1 MKSMHTAQRRPP
13 SGSIA
18 GRCITPLHDV
28 TNATEHGEKACRLG
42 EMTRLGHSVPK
53 GIVISGNFFIETL
66 RQDDT
71 QNFINARVR
80 DLVVE
85 NLTGI
90 ADASCDIEA
99 RIMEVELPE
108 AFREHL
114 SEMASPLLKQGPVA
128 VRSSACGEDS
138 DDAAFA
144 GQLDT
149 FLGINTL
156 PDLGNAVLR
165 CWASYWSHRALAYQ
179 LARKVQLRSMG
190 VIIQKQVHARYS
202 GVLFTRNVQSPTQDQ
217 LVLEYCEGLGEQ
229 LVSGEITPSS
239 LVLAPNGEIVH
250 ETSGTAESTKQHKT
264 SHSDSNLNDK
274 DQVVTQATNAGQ
286 SPHLP
291 ISLIRHLAQTGRQL
305 ERQFDHPQDIE
316 WSVDQANVIRILQSR
331 PITTMEKPAPCV
343 VWSNANVN
351 ENFPEPICPL
361 LYSIA
366 SCGYYHYF
374 RNMAISFGVAK
385 ARIESMEY
393 PLRNIIGTH
402 AGRMYYNLSNIHA
415 VLRAVPFGEFL
426 AESFNQF
433 VGSEST
439 AKNHD
444 SPSWKS
450 LSRGKFSEFRE
461 TLFIARKASKRFRK
475 LERGVT
481 QFELTIDT
489 FAKDAEPERLPN
501 LDLQELLILWRRFIS
516 IRSNWTDAAMADAAS
531 MIYYRLTGSFLAK
544 EFTSDDDRA
553 MVNRLLSGLCDI
565 VSGLP
570 TEKLWDISRSIRKN
584 AALTEAFETESP
596 EQLWQRI
603 ETDDSLKEIAGELRD
618 FLNHWGFRCSGELM
632 LTTASYQEAP
642 STLIPV
648 LGSFVQLE
656 GPSPREHLETQQL
669 LREKTTQ
676 RILKELKSRWA
687 IRFLPYPRKSH
698 IATKLLRATQRSV
711 ACRERARLKQALLY
725 SRVRRIALAI
735 GDKLTQQNHLHQPD
749 DIFFLSYREIED
761 LLAGSCMLPN
771 STRELAALRRS
782 ELDAVSEF
790 TPPDRLEIP
799 AGQYWQP
806 DKTAPTDRCED
817 EEWNNGIGVSG
828 GRIVGRAV
836 VLTNPD
842 QFAKVAKG
850 DILVTRQTDP
860 GWGPILFLVRGLV
873 MERGGMLSHGA
884 ILAREYG
891 IPTAVAIHDA
901 TKRIKTGDT
910 IEVDGDRGR
919 VDILS

>member
-1 MKSMHTAQRRPP
+1 MHTAQRRPP

-42 EMTRLGHSVPK
+42 EMTRLGHPVPK

-85 NLTGI
+85 NLTDV

-99 RIMEVELPE
+99 RIMKVELPE

-114 SEMASPLLKQGPVA
+114 AEMASPLLKHGPVA

-138 DDAAFA
+138 GDAAFA

-156 PDLGNAVLR
+156 PALGKAVLR

-179 LARKVQLRSMG
+179 LARKVQLTSMG
-190 VIIQKQVHARYS
+190 VIIQTQVDPRFS
-202 GVLFTRNVQSPTQDQ
+202 GVLFTRNVQSPATNQ
-217 LVLEYCEGLGEQ
+217 LVLEYCEGLGEK
-229 LVSGEITPSS
+229 LVSGEITPIS
-239 LVLAPNGEIVH
+239 LILDPNGHVLH
-250 ETSGTAESTKQHKT
+250 ETSHTSDPATEPKT
-264 SHSDSNLNDK
+264 ILNDSNVRSQDET
-274 DQVVTQATNAGQ
+274 VSQAPNATASQ
-286 SPHLP
+286 HLP
-291 ISLIRHLAQTGRQL
+291 PALIEQLAHTGRQL
-305 ERQFDHPQDIE
+305 ETQFDHPQDIE
-316 WSVDQANVIRILQSR
+316 WSVDQANAIYILQSR
-331 PITTMEKPAPCV
+331 PITTMEKPKLTV

-351 ENFPEPICPL
+351 ENFPDPICPL
-361 LYSIA
+361 LYSVA
-366 SCGYYHYF
+366 SFGYYHYF
-374 RNMAISFGVAK
+374 RNMAIAFGVARV
-385 ARIESMEY
+385 RIDSMEY

-439 AKNHD
+439 VKNHE

-450 LSRGKFSEFRE
+450 LSRGKFSELRE
-461 TLFIARKASKRFRK
+461 TFSIARRAAGRFRN
-475 LERGVT
+475 LERGIT
-481 QFELTIDT
+481 QFEVTVDQFAADSEPALLSEFDT
-489 FAKDAEPERLPN
+489 S
-501 LDLQELLILWRRFIS
+501 ELLVLWRRFIS

-531 MIYYRLTGSFLAK
+531 MIYYRLTGSFLAR
-544 EFTSDDDRA
+544 EFKSDDDRA

-570 TEKLWDISRSIRKN
+570 TEKLWNISRSIRKN
-584 AALTEAFETESP
+584 PSLAEAFAMESP
-596 EQLWQRI
+596 ETLWQRI
-603 ETDDSLKEIAGELRD
+603 ETDDSLKEIAGELKD
-618 FLNHWGFRCSGELM
+618 FLDHWGFRCSGELM

-642 STLIPV
+642 ATLLPV
-648 LGSFVQLE
+648 LASFVQIE
-656 GPSPREHLETQQL
+656 GPSPREHLETQKK
-669 LREKTTQ
+669 LREQTTQ
-676 RILKELKSRWA
+676 RILKELHPKSA
-687 IRFLPYPRKSH
+687 IRFLPYPRKNQ
-698 IATKLLRATQRSV
+698 IASWLLRATQRSV

-735 GDKLTQQNHLHQPD
+735 GERLTQENRLNHVD
-749 DIFFLSYREIED
+749 DIFFLTYQEIEE
-761 LLAGSCMLPN
+761 LLAGSSMLPN
-771 STRELAALRRS
+771 TIGNLADLRRT
-782 ELDAVSEF
+782 EF
-790 TPPDRLEIP
+790 KLLAECTPPDRLEIP

-806 DKTAPTDRCED
+806 NETLPTDRSGD
-817 EEWNNGIGVSG
+817 EEWNEGIGVSG

-836 VLTNPD
+836 VLTSPD
-842 QFAKVAKG
+842 QFAEVAKG

-891 IPTAVAIHDA
+891 IPTAVAIQDA
-901 TKRIKTGDT
+901 TQRIKTGDT
-910 IEVDGDRGR
+910 IKVDGDLGR
-919 VDILS
+919 VEIVS